1 MRASVGAELFKI
13 VKRPAVW
20 VLLAAWLVANQVFSF
35 VIPYLSYRGSS
46 TPAPSSGAVAGRTPD
61 EILAD
66 ALPANLV
73 ENAIAGL
80 PLFGGALLLVLGGLV
95 MGSEYGWDTLRTM
108 FTQRPRRLAIF
119 GGKLIAL
126 GVVVTAV
133 VVATFAADA
142 ATSWGLATVESAPA
156 DWPSLGDLAVGIGAG
171 LLIAGTWTAVGVVL
185 AVLLRGTAL
194 PIGLGLVWLLALE
207 NLIRGA
213 AALLDVFDTVQKA
226 LPGVNAGSL
235 VAELVSASGEGTP
248 GVSAVVGGGQA
259 AAVLVAYTVIG
270 LGVAAIILQRRD
282 VT

>member
-1 MRASVGAELFKI
+1 MRVSIGAELFKI

-46 TPAPSSGAVAGRTPD
+46 TPPEAAAGRTPD

-133 VVATFAADA
+133 VLATFAADA
-142 ATSWGLATVESAPA
+142 ATSWGLAIVESAPA
-156 DWPSLGDLAVGIGAG
+156 AWPSIGDLAIGIGAG

-226 LPGVNAGSL
+226 LPGVNGGSL

-259 AAVLVAYTVIG
+259 AAVLAAYAVIG
-270 LGVAAIILQRRD
+270 IGVAAVVLQLRD

>member
-1 MRASVGAELFKI
+1 MRVSIGAELFKI

-46 TPAPSSGAVAGRTPD
+46 TPPEAAAGRTPD

-133 VVATFAADA
+133 VLATFAADA
-142 ATSWGLATVESAPA
+142 ATSWGLAIVESAPA
-156 DWPSLGDLAVGIGAG
+156 AWPSIGDLAIGIGAG

-259 AAVLVAYTVIG
+259 AAVLAAYAVIG
-270 LGVAAIILQRRD
+270 IGVAAVVLQLRD

>member
-46 TPAPSSGAVAGRTPD
+46 TPPEAAAGRTPD

-126 GVVVTAV
+126 GVVVTALV
-133 VVATFAADA
+133 LATFAADA
-142 ATSWGLATVESAPA
+142 ATSWGLATVESAPTN
-156 DWPSLGDLAVGIGAG
+156 WPSLGDLAVGIAAG

-213 AALLDVFDTVQKA
+213 AALLDVFGTVQKA

-259 AAVLVAYTVIG
+259 AGVLAAYAVVG
-270 LGVAAIILQRRD
+270 LGAAAIILQRRD

>member
-1 MRASVGAELFKI
+1 MRASIGAELFKI

-46 TPAPSSGAVAGRTPD
+46 TPPEAAAGRTPD

-126 GVVVTAV
+126 GVVVTALV
-133 VVATFAADA
+133 LATFAADA
-142 ATSWGLATVESAPA
+142 ATSWGLATVESAPTN
-156 DWPSLGDLAVGIGAG
+156 WPSLGDLAVGIAAG

-235 VAELVSASGEGTP
+235 VAGLVSASGEGTP

-259 AAVLVAYTVIG
+259 AAVLAAYAVVG
-270 LGVAAIILQRRD
+270 LGAAAIILQRRD

>member
-1 MRASVGAELFKI
+1 MCASIGAELFKI

-35 VIPYLSYRGSS
+35 VIPYLGYRGSS
-46 TPAPSSGAVAGRTPD
+46 TPAPPSGAAAGRTPD

-126 GVVVTAV
+126 GVVVTALV
-133 VVATFAADA
+133 LATFAADA

-156 DWPSLGDLAVGIGAG
+156 SWPSLDDLAVGVGAG

-259 AAVLVAYTVIG
+259 AAVLAAYTVVG
-270 LGVAAIILQRRD
+270 LGAAAIILQRRD

>member
-1 MRASVGAELFKI
+1 MRASIGAELFKI

-46 TPAPSSGAVAGRTPD
+46 TPPEAAAGRTPD

-126 GVVVTAV
+126 GVVVTALV
-133 VVATFAADA
+133 LATFAADA
-142 ATSWGLATVESAPA
+142 ATSWGLATVESAPTN
-156 DWPSLGDLAVGIGAG
+156 WPSLGDLAVGIAAG

-259 AAVLVAYTVIG
+259 AGVLAAYAVVG
-270 LGVAAIILQRRD
+270 LGAAAIILQRRD

>member
-1 MRASVGAELFKI
+1 MRASTGAELFKI

-35 VIPYLSYRGSS
+35 VIPYLSYRGSA
-46 TPAPSSGAVAGRTPD
+46 TPSEAVAGRSPD

-126 GVVVTAV
+126 GVVVTALV
-133 VVATFAADA
+133 LVTFVADA
-142 ATSWGLATVESAPA
+142 ATSRGLATVESAPA
-156 DWPSLGDLAVGIGAG
+156 NWPSLGDLAIGIGAG

-213 AALLDVFDTVQKA
+213 AALLDVFDAVQKA

-259 AAVLVAYTVIG
+259 AIVLAAYAVIG
-270 LGVAAIILQRRD
+270 LGVAAFVLQRRD

>member
-1 MRASVGAELFKI
+1 MRASIGAELFKL

-20 VLLAAWLVANQVFSF
+20 VLLGAWFVANQVFSF
-35 VIPYLSYRGSS
+35 VIPYLAYRGGS
-46 TPAPSSGAVAGRTPD
+46 TPSEVSRGRSAD

-80 PLFGGALLLVLGGLV
+80 PLFGGALLLVLGGLA

-108 FTQRPRRLAIF
+108 FTTRPPRLTVFA
-119 GGKLIAL
+119 GKLVAL
-126 GVVVTAV
+126 ASVVTALV
-133 VVATFAADA
+133 LTTFTANAV
-142 ATSWGLATVESAPA
+142 TSWLIASVESAPK
-156 DWPSLGDLAVGIGAG
+156 DWPSLGDLAMGVGAG
-171 LLIAGTWTAVGVVL
+171 LLIACTWTAVGVVL

-207 NLIRGA
+207 NLVRGA
-213 AALLDVFDTVQKA
+213 ATLLDIFDTLQKA

-235 VAELVSASGEGTP
+235 VAALVSASGEGTP

-259 AAVLVAYTVIG
+259 AAVLAAYAVVG
-270 LGVAAIILQRRD
+270 LVLAGLVLGRRD

>member
-1 MRASVGAELFKI
+1 MRVSIGAELFKI

-46 TPAPSSGAVAGRTPD
+46 TPPEAAAGRTPD

-126 GVVVTAV
+126 GVVVTALV
-133 VVATFAADA
+133 LATFAADA
-142 ATSWGLATVESAPA
+142 ATSWGLATVESAPTN
-156 DWPSLGDLAVGIGAG
+156 WPSLGDLAVGIAAG

-259 AAVLVAYTVIG
+259 AAVLAAYAVVG
-270 LGVAAIILQRRD
+270 LGAAAITLQRRD

>member
-1 MRASVGAELFKI
+1 MRVSIGAELFKI

-46 TPAPSSGAVAGRTPD
+46 TPPEAAAGRTPD

-126 GVVVTAV
+126 GVVVTALV
-133 VVATFAADA
+133 LATFAADA
-142 ATSWGLATVESAPA
+142 ATSWGLATVESAPTN
-156 DWPSLGDLAVGIGAG
+156 WPSLGDLAVGIAAG

-259 AAVLVAYTVIG
+259 ASVLVAYTVVG
-270 LGVAAIILQRRD
+270 LGAAAIILQRRD

>member
-1 MRASVGAELFKI
+1 MRASTGAELLKL

-35 VIPYLSYRGSS
+35 VIPYLSYRGGSPSAEVSQGRSS
-46 TPAPSSGAVAGRTPD
+46 E

-80 PLFGGALLLVLGGLV
+80 PLFGGALLLVLGGLT

-108 FTQRPRRLAIF
+108 FTQRPSRLAVF

-126 GVVVTAV
+126 GIVVTALV
-133 VVATFAADA
+133 LATFAADA
-142 ATSWGLATVESAPA
+142 ATSAVIASLEAAPMDWPALSDLATG
-156 DWPSLGDLAVGIGAG
+156 LGAG

-207 NLIRGA
+207 NLVRGA
-213 AALLDVFDTVQKA
+213 AALLDVFDTVQRA

-235 VAELVSASGEGTP
+235 VAELVSPSGEGTP

-259 AAVLVAYTVIG
+259 AAVLAAYAVVG
-270 LGVAAIILQRRD
+270 LGLAAFVLQRRD

>member
-1 MRASVGAELFKI
+1 M
-13 VKRPAVW
+13 
-20 VLLAAWLVANQVFSF
+20 
-35 VIPYLSYRGSS
+35 
-46 TPAPSSGAVAGRTPD
+46 
-61 EILAD
+61 
-66 ALPANLV
+66 

-126 GVVVTAV
+126 GVVVTALV
-133 VVATFAADA
+133 LATFAADA
-142 ATSWGLATVESAPA
+142 ATSWGLATVESAPTN
-156 DWPSLGDLAVGIGAG
+156 WPSLGDLAVGIAAG

-259 AAVLVAYTVIG
+259 AAVLVAYTVVG
-270 LGVAAIILQRRD
+270 LGAAAIILQRRD

>member
-46 TPAPSSGAVAGRTPD
+46 TPPEAAAGRTPD

-126 GVVVTAV
+126 GVVVTALV
-133 VVATFAADA
+133 LATFAADA
-142 ATSWGLATVESAPA
+142 ATSWGLATVESAPTN
-156 DWPSLGDLAVGIGAG
+156 WPSLGDLAVGIAAG

-259 AAVLVAYTVIG
+259 AAVLAAYAVVG
-270 LGVAAIILQRRD
+270 LGAAAITLQRRD

>member
-46 TPAPSSGAVAGRTPD
+46 TPPEAAAGLTPD

-126 GVVVTAV
+126 GVVVTALV
-133 VVATFAADA
+133 LATFAADA
-142 ATSWGLATVESAPA
+142 ATSWGLATVESAPTN
-156 DWPSLGDLAVGIGAG
+156 WPSLGDLAGGIAAG

-259 AAVLVAYTVIG
+259 AAVLAAYAVVG
-270 LGVAAIILQRRD
+270 LGAAAIILQRRD

>member
-46 TPAPSSGAVAGRTPD
+46 TPPEAAAGRTPD

-126 GVVVTAV
+126 GVVVTALV
-133 VVATFAADA
+133 LATFAADA
-142 ATSWGLATVESAPA
+142 ATSWGLATVESAPTN
-156 DWPSLGDLAVGIGAG
+156 WPSLGDLAVGIAAG

-259 AAVLVAYTVIG
+259 AGVLAAYAVVG
-270 LGVAAIILQRRD
+270 LGAAAIILQRRD

>member
-1 MRASVGAELFKI
+1 MRASIGAELFKI

-46 TPAPSSGAVAGRTPD
+46 TPPEAAAGRTPD

-126 GVVVTAV
+126 GVVVTALV
-133 VVATFAADA
+133 LATFAADA
-142 ATSWGLATVESAPA
+142 ATSWGLATVESAPTN
-156 DWPSLGDLAVGIGAG
+156 WPSLGDLAVGIAAG

-259 AAVLVAYTVIG
+259 AAVLAAYAVVG
-270 LGVAAIILQRRD
+270 LGAAAIILQRRD

>member
-1 MRASVGAELFKI
+1 MGASVGAELFKI

-46 TPAPSSGAVAGRTPD
+46 TPPEAAAGRTPD

-126 GVVVTAV
+126 GVVVTALV
-133 VVATFAADA
+133 LATFAADA
-142 ATSWGLATVESAPA
+142 ATSWGLATVESAPTN
-156 DWPSLGDLAVGIGAG
+156 WPSLGDLAVGIAAG

-259 AAVLVAYTVIG
+259 AAVLAAYAVVG
-270 LGVAAIILQRRD
+270 LGAAAITLQRRD